1 MEPWDLQLIRRQS
14 AATMVGIARHGR
26 LLRLRQGAASR
37 VDLSWVDESALAMI
51 DAAVAQEENITLVYP
66 APAGEVSVLIAAQLL
81 IGRLIQGARSTSVGI
96 VTADTTQATRTWG
109 QLRFGAPGDNVAISE
124 VFPCYRSEP
133 DGTTALPRGFKGLLV
148 GQRFQQWPVDV
159 VIVDHLAGAV
169 TASPCV
175 PTVDLVADPLDPVL
189 GRLAAADIPIW
200 GWSGTALST
209 WNEEV
214 EHRAANTIPFSVTHE
229 RLATMSAGVRVTVT
243 ALPHPAAEAAGK
255 RIRGGLRRLRH
266 VAGPVPNRAM
276 ARGIR
281 VAWHHFSTLTSL
293 PCAPA
298 RFDRHAGTPPWAA
311 PATATFEDELRAW
324 AATLDGEAADIVSAL
339 ASDLG
344 ELRFALD
351 EGHPA
356 QQHLARLA
364 EDGPATL
371 VVLRTRTAQR
381 ALVECLGG
389 NASDDEVGA
398 LRFTTMS
405 RLHLEGTCDH
415 AVVVG
420 VPARWDLHR
429 LDSGLSPDVTIL
441 ALGTDDAATARSGIT
456 ALQAARRH
464 WGGHDQRAR
473 AWRRLI
479 GGDPPPAAAEPDLGR
494 SAVELATGR
503 AFVSVPDPFDALE
516 DLLVA
521 EPLFFADEG
530 PRESLA
536 SRSGSGHWSGV
547 AEAVEVITDDGRIRL
562 ERARV
567 VDVRD
572 GSEIRECRADELQVG
587 MRLLVGRRPGRL
599 GLLEALED
607 RLESRADLLA
617 ARLLIDDYQ
626 TEVRSAFMA
635 SGLSLTQLR
644 RRLIALGCQKTFP
657 AVRSWVVGHSIM
669 APRDFEDLERLNQV
683 LGLGYGDRRLREI
696 FAAVRRRRN
705 FRRAAGRVLAGA
717 ARAATTVT
725 EDRIDP
731 DTGLSIADLRDAV
744 VEAVVRAVVL
754 LPDPIP
760 LADLGHLEDA

>member
-1 MEPWDLQLIRRQS
+1 
-14 AATMVGIARHGR
+14 
-26 LLRLRQGAASR
+26 
-37 VDLSWVDESALAMI
+37 
-51 DAAVAQEENITLVYP
+51 
-66 APAGEVSVLIAAQLL
+66 
-81 IGRLIQGARSTSVGI
+81 
-96 VTADTTQATRTWG
+96 
-109 QLRFGAPGDNVAISE
+109 
-124 VFPCYRSEP
+124 
-133 DGTTALPRGFKGLLV
+133 
-148 GQRFQQWPVDV
+148 
-159 VIVDHLAGAV
+159 
-169 TASPCV
+169 
-175 PTVDLVADPLDPVL
+175 
-189 GRLAAADIPIW
+189 
-200 GWSGTALST
+200 
-209 WNEEV
+209 
-214 EHRAANTIPFSVTHE
+214 
-229 RLATMSAGVRVTVT
+229 
-243 ALPHPAAEAAGK
+243 
-255 RIRGGLRRLRH
+255 
-266 VAGPVPNRAM
+266 
-276 ARGIR
+276 
-281 VAWHHFSTLTSL
+281 
-293 PCAPA
+293 
-298 RFDRHAGTPPWAA
+298 
-311 PATATFEDELRAW
+311 
-324 AATLDGEAADIVSAL
+324 
-339 ASDLG
+339 
-344 ELRFALD
+344 
-351 EGHPA
+351 
-356 QQHLARLA
+356 
-364 EDGPATL
+364 
-371 VVLRTRTAQR
+371 
-381 ALVECLGG
+381 
-389 NASDDEVGA
+389 
-398 LRFTTMS
+398 
-405 RLHLEGTCDH
+405 
-415 AVVVG
+415 
-420 VPARWDLHR
+420 
-429 LDSGLSPDVTIL
+429 
-441 ALGTDDAATARSGIT
+441 
-456 ALQAARRH
+456 
-464 WGGHDQRAR
+464 
-473 AWRRLI
+473 
-479 GGDPPPAAAEPDLGR
+479 GDPPPAAAEPDLGR

-536 SRSGSGHWSGV
+536 SRSGAGHWSGV

-572 GSEIRECRADELQVG
+572 GS
-587 MRLLVGRRPGRL
+587 
-599 GLLEALED
+599 
-607 RLESRADLLA
+607 ESRADLLA